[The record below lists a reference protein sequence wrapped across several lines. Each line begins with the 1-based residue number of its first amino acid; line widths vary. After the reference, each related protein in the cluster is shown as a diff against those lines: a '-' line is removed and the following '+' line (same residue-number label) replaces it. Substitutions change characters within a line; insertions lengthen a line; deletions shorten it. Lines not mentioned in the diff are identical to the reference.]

1 MDEAELRRLAEAF
14 RAILGDRIRDPAE
27 AARLDTE
34 LADALALPEG
44 QAKAALRAVLSSHPA
59 TRAFMRE
66 QGSAGGTGWRLP
78 PSPPM
83 GRGPGDPAP
92 SGPAPEELRDDTGVA
107 NGDRSIP
114 GPAPAPPAATPP
126 AGRHLAVDLPERA
139 PAGSRITLLVRITL
153 ATPSQ
158 GASAQLRPMDVP
170 PEGREVTITVSA
182 PGLAPQ
188 GDLEQDVRVPQAADS
203 DPVRFSFRVDRVG
216 LHTVTV
222 RAFAG
227 GTFVGEHAVQIS
239 VEVGAALEEGP
250 TQIAAMGALASE
262 PGEVTLQVSMTDDD
276 RYSFQLIGEALF
288 PVELSRRLAG
298 NPSDVVDAIAGELRA
313 MAAGTSPF
321 TTPALIRNRLQ
332 NLGVQLWADAVPE
345 AIRRQYW
352 DQAGSIRSFT
362 VASDMDTIPWELL
375 YPVDGDND
383 NGFLVEQFP
392 VVRRVYGQGRTRR
405 LPLASAAYVV
415 PPNSPGNARDE
426 VELVRAV
433 LGDAIADQGV
443 LDRLDQMVALLEQ
456 APSVLH
462 FACHNQFNQATGSV
476 VNLDGGPFRP
486 GDLAMAV
493 QRRGLA
499 AASPLVFFNACRT
512 AGEIDGFVQ
521 LMGWAKQFMAAG
533 AGAFLGSLWAVRSS
547 SARTFADAFYQAFV
561 TRHQPLGVA
570 SLQAR
575 QAIATDDGDPTWL
588 AYTVY
593 GNPAATIGSEGP

>member
-1 MDEAELRRLAEAF
+1 MEEADLRRLAEAF
-14 RAILGDRIRDPAE
+14 RATLRDRIHDPDE
-27 AARLDTE
+27 AARVDAE
-34 LADALALPEG
+34 LAAALALPEG
-44 QAKAALRAVLSSHPA
+44 QAKAALRAVLFRYPA
-59 TRAFMRE
+59 TRAFLRE

-78 PSPPM
+78 PSPPLW
-83 GRGPGDPAP
+83 RGPAEAP
-92 SGPAPEELRDDTGVA
+92 PEPAPEELRGDTGVA
-107 NGDRSIP
+107 NGGRP
-114 GPAPAPPAATPP
+114 VPAPVPPATAPPV
-126 AGRHLAVDLPERA
+126 GRHLAVDLPERA

-153 ATPSQ
+153 ARPDH
-158 GASAQLRPMDVP
+158 GASAELRPMDVP

-182 PGLAPQ
+182 PGLVPQ
-188 GDLEQDVRVPQAADS
+188 GDLEQDLRVPQVADS
-203 DPVRFSFRVDRVG
+203 DPVRFSFRADRVG

-227 GTFVGEHAVQIS
+227 GTFVGEHALQIS
-239 VEVGAALEEGP
+239 VEVGAALEEGT

-262 PGEVTLQVSMTDDD
+262 PGEVTLQVSTTDDD

-298 NPSDVVDAIAGELRA
+298 NPSDVVDAIAAELRA

-345 AIRRQYW
+345 AIRRQFW
-352 DQAGSIRSFT
+352 DQAGNIRSFT
-362 VASDMDTIPWELL
+362 IASDMDTIPWELL
-375 YPVDGDND
+375 YPVDGAND

-433 LGDAIADQGV
+433 LGDGIADQGV

-462 FACHNQFNQATGSV
+462 FACHNQFNQTTGSV

-561 TRHQPLGVA
+561 TRGQPLGVA

-575 QAIATDDGDPTWL
+575 QAIAADDGDPTWL

-593 GNPAATIGSEGP
+593 GNPAATIGTEGP

>member
-1 MDEAELRRLAEAF
+1 MEEADLRRLAEGF
-14 RAILGDRIRDPAE
+14 RAILRDRIRDPDE
-27 AARLDTE
+27 ATRVDAE
-34 LADALALPEG
+34 LAAALALPEG
-44 QAKAALRAVLSSHPA
+44 QAKAALRTVLFRHPA
-59 TRAFMRE
+59 TRAFVHE
-66 QGSAGGTGWRLP
+66 QGGAGGTGWRLP
-78 PSPPM
+78 PSPPAW
-83 GRGPGDPAP
+83 RGTGEAP
-92 SGPAPEELRDDTGVA
+92 PEPEPEELRGDTGVA
-107 NGDRSIP
+107 NGGRP
-114 GPAPAPPAATPP
+114 VPAPAPPATAPP

-139 PAGSRITLLVRITL
+139 PTGSRITLLVRITL
-153 ATPSQ
+153 ARPDR
-158 GASAQLRPMDVP
+158 GASAELRPMDVP

-182 PGLAPQ
+182 PGLVPQ

-203 DPVRFSFRVDRVG
+203 DPVRFSFRADRVG

-227 GTFVGEHAVQIS
+227 GTFVGEHALQIS

-262 PGEVTLQVSMTDDD
+262 PGEVTLQVSRTDDD

-298 NPSDVVDAIAGELRA
+298 NPSDAVDAIAAELRA
-313 MAAGTSPF
+313 MAARTSPF
-321 TTPALIRNRLQ
+321 TTPAMIRNRLQ
-332 NLGVQLWADAVPE
+332 NLGIQLWADAVPE
-345 AIRRQYW
+345 AIRRQFW
-352 DQAGSIRSFT
+352 DQAGNIRSFT
-362 VASDMDTIPWELL
+362 IASDMDTIPWELL
-375 YPVDGDND
+375 YPVDRAND

-433 LGDAIADQGV
+433 LGDGIADQGV
-443 LDRLDQMVALLEQ
+443 LGRLDQMVALLEQ

-476 VNLDGGPFRP
+476 INLDGGPFRP
-486 GDLAMAV
+486 SDLARAV
-493 QRRGLA
+493 QQRSLA

-512 AGEIDGFVQ
+512 AGEIAGFVQ

-561 TRHQPLGVA
+561 ARGQPLGVA

-575 QAIATDDGDPTWL
+575 QAIVADDGDPTWL

-593 GNPAATIGSEGP
+593 GNPAATIGTEGP